1 MRRSRCTACALVTR
15 GRAILAA
22 VRGGSGRASGLTGAG
37 CRHHDGTVL
46 CVLLWARPGAE
57 SGLIAYEDQV
67 LDIASGYGGRVL
79 QRARS
84 GGGDGQPLEVQLL
97 EFPTAQ
103 AVAEFMAD
111 GRRQALADE
120 RDRVVARTEVI
131 DVQLVG
137 GDPGA

>member
-1 MRRSRCTACALVTR
+1 MT
-15 GRAILAA
+15 
-22 VRGGSGRASGLTGAG
+22 
-37 CRHHDGTVL
+37 L

-67 LDIASGYGGRVL
+67 LGIASGYGGRVL

-84 GGGDGQPLEVQLL
+84 EGGDRQPLEIQLL

-137 GDPGA
+137 GGPGA

>member
-1 MRRSRCTACALVTR
+1 MT
-15 GRAILAA
+15 
-22 VRGGSGRASGLTGAG
+22 
-37 CRHHDGTVL
+37 L

-84 GGGDGQPLEVQLL
+84 EGGDGKPLEIQLL

-120 RDRVVARTEVI
+120 RDRAIARTEVI